1 MNNVYLC
8 FKANLM
14 AGSVNKVILIGNVGK
29 DPEVHRLQNGT
40 VKATFSMAT
49 SETYTDK
56 ETGEKKEITDWH
68 DIVLWRRLAEITE
81 KYVKKGFKIYVEG
94 KLKKRSYQDK
104 EGNTRYALD
113 IVADEMTI
121 LSKPENTHS
130 QANQAPYSTEGTP
143 PALPPMSDNSQSEGP
158 DEVLPF

>member
-1 MNNVYLC
+1 
-8 FKANLM
+8 M

-29 DPEVHRLQNGT
+29 DPEIHRLQNGSL
-40 VKATFSMAT
+40 KATFSMAT
-49 SETYTDK
+49 SESYTDK
-56 ETGEKKEITDWH
+56 ETGDKKEITDWH

-81 KYVKKGFKIYVEG
+81 KYVKKGYKVYIEG

-130 QANQAPYSTEGTP
+130 PSHQNPYSPEGTP
-143 PALPPMSDNSQSEGP
+143 PPLPPINDDSHNQGP
-158 DEVLPF
+158 GEVLPF

>member
-1 MNNVYLC
+1 
-8 FKANLM
+8 M

-40 VKATFSMAT
+40 TKATFSMAT

-56 ETGEKKEITDWH
+56 ETGEKKETTDWH

-94 KLKKRSYQDK
+94 KLKKRTYQDK

-121 LSKPENTHS
+121 LSKPDNAHS
-130 QANQAPYSTEGTP
+130 QANHTPYSTEGTP
-143 PALPPMSDNSQSEGP
+143 PPLPPISDNSQNEGP

>member
-1 MNNVYLC
+1 
-8 FKANLM
+8 M

-40 VKATFSMAT
+40 TKATFSMAT

-56 ETGEKKEITDWH
+56 ETGEKKETTDWH

-81 KYVKKGFKIYVEG
+81 KYVKKGYKIYVEG
-94 KLKKRSYQDK
+94 KLKKRTYQDK

-121 LSKPENTHS
+121 LSKPDNAHS
-130 QANQAPYSTEGTP
+130 QGSQSPYSIEGTP
-143 PALPPMSDNSQSEGP
+143 PPLPPMIDNSKSEGP

>member
-1 MNNVYLC
+1 
-8 FKANLM
+8 M

-56 ETGEKKEITDWH
+56 ETGEKKETTDWH

-81 KYVKKGFKIYVEG
+81 KYVKKGYKIYVEG
-94 KLKKRSYQDK
+94 KLKKRTYQDK

-121 LSKPENTHS
+121 LSKPDNAHAQT
-130 QANQAPYSTEGTP
+130 NQAPYSSEGTP
-143 PALPPMSDNSQSEGP
+143 PALPPMSDNSQNEGP

>member
-1 MNNVYLC
+1 
-8 FKANLM
+8 M

-29 DPEVHRLQNGT
+29 DPEIHRLQNGSL
-40 VKATFSMAT
+40 KATFSMAT
-49 SETYTDK
+49 SETYTDR

-81 KYVKKGFKIYVEG
+81 KYVKKGYKVYVEG

-121 LSKPENTHS
+121 LSKPENVHGS
-130 QANQAPYSTEGTP
+130 SNQGPYTNEGTP
-143 PALPPMSDNSQSEGP
+143 PPPPPIGGNFTTDEP
-158 DEVLPF
+158 DSVLPF

>member
-1 MNNVYLC
+1 
-8 FKANLM
+8 M

-29 DPEVHRLQNGT
+29 DPEIHRLQNGSL
-40 VKATFSMAT
+40 KATFSMAT
-49 SETYTDK
+49 SETYTDR

-81 KYVKKGFKIYVEG
+81 KYVKKGYKVYVEG

-121 LSKPENTHS
+121 LSKPEN
-130 QANQAPYSTEGTP
+130 ANGPSNHGPYSNEGTP
-143 PALPPMSDNSQSEGP
+143 PPLPPITGNSSNNEP

>member
-1 MNNVYLC
+1 
-8 FKANLM
+8 M

-40 VKATFSMAT
+40 TKATFSMAT

-56 ETGEKKEITDWH
+56 ETGEKKETTDWH

-81 KYVKKGFKIYVEG
+81 KYVKKGYKIYVEG
-94 KLKKRSYQDK
+94 KLKKRTYQDK

-121 LSKPENTHS
+121 LSKPDNAHS
-130 QANQAPYSTEGTP
+130 QGSQSPYSNEGTP
-143 PALPPMSDNSQSEGP
+143 PPLPPMSDNSQSEGP

>member
-1 MNNVYLC
+1 VNNVYLP
-8 FKANLM
+8 FKVHIM

-29 DPEVHRLQNGT
+29 DPEIHRLQNGAL
-40 VKATFSMAT
+40 KATFSMAT

-56 ETGEKKEITDWH
+56 ETGDKKEITDWH

-81 KYVKKGFKIYVEG
+81 KYVKKGYKVYVEG

-121 LSKPENTHS
+121 LSKPENSPSSSS
-130 QANQAPYSTEGTP
+130 QGHYSSEGTP
-143 PALPPMSDNSQSEGP
+143 PPLPPIHDNSSNQDPG
-158 DEVLPF
+158 EVLPF